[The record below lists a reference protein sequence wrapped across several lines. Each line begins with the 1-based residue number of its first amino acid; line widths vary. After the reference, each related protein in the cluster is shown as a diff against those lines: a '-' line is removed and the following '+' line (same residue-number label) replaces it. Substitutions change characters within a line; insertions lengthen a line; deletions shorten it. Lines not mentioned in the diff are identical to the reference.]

1 MRVLPKYVFATLEER
16 VHAYAASS
24 QSGGRLINLGIGSPD
39 QPMPAPV
46 ADALGEA
53 AHASDVSGY
62 PRFRGDPRFL
72 NAASRYLS
80 ERFGHDFDP
89 DTELLA
95 LAGSKEGIAQLI
107 MAVVGQ
113 GDVVLVP
120 DIYYPVYA
128 RAAMLAGAEVEFL
141 PMRAENGFLVDWS
154 HVSADTLRRAKMLV
168 VNYPNNPTGA
178 VAGLDFYERAVA
190 FAREHDLILISDA
203 AYCEL
208 AYDGFTPPSVF
219 DVDGARDVAV
229 ELYSTS
235 KSFNMAGLRLGF
247 IGGAA
252 RFVDLVADFRTSIG
266 YGVPT
271 VIQRA
276 GALALEQW
284 RELAPL
290 ACNRYRERRD
300 ATVAAFRDAGWDV
313 PAPHGAMYLWFRV
326 PGGDDWQWTANVLDH
341 TGVALTPGSAFGDG
355 GKGFARLSLVRDV
368 DTLREAVRR
377 ITGMQPGLR

>member
-1 MRVLPKYVFATLEER
+1 MRVLPRYVFATLEER
-16 VHAYAASS
+16 TQAYASS
-24 QSGGRLINLGIGSPD
+24 PQSGGPLINLGIGSPD

-46 ADALGEA
+46 ADALAGA
-53 AHASDVSGY
+53 AYAGDVSGY
-62 PRFRGDPRFL
+62 PRFRGDPAFL

-89 DTELLA
+89 DRELLA

-107 MAVVGQ
+107 MAVVGE

-154 HVSADTLRRAKMLV
+154 GVSADVLRRAKILV

-190 FAREHDLILISDA
+190 FAREHELILISDA

-208 AYDGFTPPSVF
+208 AYDGFVPPSVF

-247 IGGAA
+247 IAGAA

-271 VIQRA
+271 VLQRA
-276 GALALEQW
+276 GAVALEQW

-290 ACNRYRERRD
+290 ACNRYRERGD

-313 PAPHGAMYLWFRV
+313 PAPAGAMYLWFRV
-326 PGGDDWQWTANVLDH
+326 PGGDDWQWTADVLDH
-341 TGVALTPGSAFGDG
+341 AGVALTPGSAFGQG
-355 GKGFARLSLVRDV
+355 GKGFARISLVRDT
-368 DTLREAVRR
+368 DTLREAVHR
-377 ITGMQPGLR
+377 ITRMTTTAG